1 MPVGT
6 QAASG
11 SRPRSEVLLGALLFA
26 LGVPFGK
33 LLLRGLPPLAIA
45 GGVYLAAGLACA
57 AWLAFRIRPRGE
69 GRALRGR
76 EWAYLALAIVLGG
89 AIAPFALY
97 SGLRELNGYATGL
110 LLNCEAVF
118 TIALGVA
125 FASERVGRR
134 GAGGI
139 ALVLAGAVA
148 LSAEAGG
155 AGSAV
160 TARGAMLVVLACLCW
175 ALDNFITQRISLS
188 DARLIVALKGIVGGL
203 VNLGLAGLVGQ
214 LGRWTAADAI
224 GVALLGCLSYGLS
237 IVLFVRGLR
246 ALGVALTGALFATA
260 PGMAA
265 ILSWLLL
272 REPLTAL
279 AVGALVGMTAG
290 ALLLATDVHA
300 HVHSHG
306 TYEHSHPHAH
316 DMEHRHRH

>member
-1 MPVGT
+1 M
-6 QAASG
+6 
-11 SRPRSEVLLGALLFA
+11 EVLLGAFLFA
-26 LGVPFGK
+26 LGIPFGK
-33 LLLRGLPPLAIA
+33 LLLRGMPPLAIA
-45 GGVYLAAGLACA
+45 GGVYLSAGLACA
-57 AWLAFRIRPRGE
+57 GWLAFRGRPRGAA
-69 GRALRGR
+69 RALHGR
-76 EWAYLALAIVLGG
+76 EWAYLALAVILGG

-97 SGLRELNGYATGL
+97 SGLRQLDGYAAGL

-118 TIALGVA
+118 TIALGIA

-148 LSAEAGG
+148 LSAGAGG
-155 AGSAV
+155 AGGAV
-160 TARGAMLVVLACLCW
+160 TAHGALLVALACLCW
-175 ALDNFITQRISLS
+175 ALDNFVTQRISLQ
-188 DARLIVALKGIVGGL
+188 DARLIVAVKGIAGGL
-203 VNLGLAGLVGQ
+203 VNLALAALCGQ
-214 LGRWTAADAI
+214 LGRWTPADVI

-246 ALGVALTGALFATA
+246 ALGVTLTGALFATA

-265 ILSWLLL
+265 ILSWILL

-279 AVGALVGMTAG
+279 AIGALVGMTAG

-316 DMEHRHRH
+316 DMQHRHRH